1 MGRNTY
7 KRQDYKFLPMD
18 KLREICIYKQKVISL
33 SSKIIFY
40 ACALTIAMGG
50 ILGWVTV
57 FTSLTMGFKY
67 MTPVYVLGCLFAI
80 LLLFFSGGIRAE
92 SRKLTKICI
101 ILFALLILSGFLLL
115 FAFENS
121 NEIISG
127 LIFIV
132 VGILGILICK
142 NALSCFDDMD
152 ALRPL
157 EGFPRFIKYTI
168 SDSDLEDPSK
178 KKDLR
183 L

>member
-18 KLREICIYKQKVISL
+18 KLREICLHKQKVISV

-40 ACALTIAMGG
+40 ACALTLIIGG
-50 ILGWVTV
+50 VLGWVTI
-57 FTSLTMGFKY
+57 FTSLTMGFKF

-80 LLLFFSGGIRAE
+80 LLLIFSGGIRAE

-101 ILFALLILSGFLLL
+101 FLFSLLIVSGFLLF

-127 LIFIV
+127 IVFIF
-132 VGILGILICK
+132 VGISGIFICK